1 MAKFNATYKRCRKCE
16 DASACTSM
24 CVDVC
29 WDEVM
34 RLEARKELKKE
45 IDIYQYEMERTKYI
59 MFKSD
64 WARMQKK
71 KRGY

>member
-1 MAKFNATYKRCRKCE
+1 
-16 DASACTSM
+16 M

-29 WDEVM
+29 WDEIK
-34 RLEARKELKKE
+34 RLQARKEIKKE
-45 IDIYQYEMERTKYI
+45 MDLYQYEMERTNYI
-59 MFKSD
+59 QFKSD

>member
-1 MAKFNATYKRCRKCE
+1 MAKFKATYSRCRKCE
-16 DASACTSM
+16 DAKACTAM

-29 WDEVM
+29 WDEVR
-34 RLEARKELKKE
+34 RLEARKEIKRE
-45 IDIYQYEMERTKYI
+45 MDIYQYEMERTNYI
-59 MFKSD
+59 QFKSD